1 MRIGLALLVGCV
13 LVSASC
19 GGRAPKFTQSE
30 IAGNWQLTLTP
41 AVGGSARIGGGL
53 LGQID
58 QVGLGGTSPRR
69 HDALRRLWRQG
80 NTGLVDRQDVT
91 LSFGQTGQKMALT
104 GLVSADSTT
113 MSGTYLTT
121 VTTCGVPEMGTWTGT
136 AVPPLSGSFT
146 ATFTSTEGGGTTMA
160 AGMISQG
167 ANPTGGTSAVL
178 TGSFISTTSL
188 CLPADG
194 NGDLPILTG
203 TISGGT
209 VVGLTAS
216 AVDGTGS
223 LGTISGISSV
233 DAKSIGAGNYT
244 FTSLGGGTVCDA
256 GTGAITLP

>member
-1 MRIGLALLVGCV
+1 MAVERQNLRNRRLLGIG
-13 LVSASC
+13 
-19 GGRAPKFTQSE
+19 
-30 IAGNWQLTLTP
+30 ITLTP
-41 AVGGSARIGGGL
+41 AVGGSARTGGGL

-58 QVGLGGTSPRR
+58 QDGLGGT
-69 HDALRRLWRQG
+69 LRGGMTLSGACGGRG
-80 NTGLVDRQDVT
+80 TASGLVDRQDVT

-188 CLPADG
+188 CLPVDG

-209 VVGLTAS
+209 VVGLTAT

-223 LGTISGISSV
+223 LGTIRGISRV

-256 GTGAITLP
+256 GTGATTLP